1 MIIGN
6 SFTENFVTFLA
17 PSFKEVKK
25 RRYNAAGIN
34 NLNLS
39 RWKNEIYKYK
49 LDILIILI
57 EENYAR
63 QHLKNLNS

>member
-25 RRYNAAGIN
+25 RRCNAAGIN

-49 LDILIILI
+49 PDILIILI

-63 QHLKNLNS
+63 KHLKNLNS